1 MDSPGIAPDLAVK
14 TFSAEKDNL
23 FKETSAQVKRVSGF
37 ETAWV
42 GIAMLDSDEEKDF
55 CKLAMKSLASIGV
68 VVEQALKDRL
78 AKAAGTPWL
87 AAAASDSLLYN

>member
-23 FKETSAQVKRVSGF
+23 FKETIAQVKRVSGF

-42 GIAMLDSDEEKDF
+42 GIAMLDSH
-55 CKLAMKSLASIGV
+55 
-68 VVEQALKDRL
+68 
-78 AKAAGTPWL
+78 P
-87 AAAASDSLLYN
+87 